1 MNEPGRT
8 QEILSS
14 LYDSLYEMLGEVQRH
29 LELTDRYVKEMGL
42 ELAPGADRYTQE
54 EAAQCKGTDAV
65 ELNEAST
72 RRRILMGKMDA
83 EALRREAEALEIDA
97 GAMRRAA
104 IVQELEAS
112 VRVLGKSMRG
122 TEEPTDNGQGEV
134 EG

>member
-54 EAAQCKGTDAV
+54 EVGQCEGADAI
-65 ELNEAST
+65 ELKKAST

-83 EALRREAEALEIDA
+83 EALRREAEVLEIDA
-97 GAMRRAA
+97 GAMRRTA
-104 IVQELEAS
+104 IVHELKAA
-112 VRVLGKSMRG
+112 VRVLGKSMRE
-122 TEEPTDNGQGEV
+122 TKEPTDNGQGEV

>member
-1 MNEPGRT
+1 
-8 QEILSS
+8 
-14 LYDSLYEMLGEVQRH
+14 
-29 LELTDRYVKEMGL
+29 MGL

-104 IVQELEAS
+104 IVQELEG
-112 VRVLGKSMRG
+112 VRAGVRKINAGDRRANRQRSR
-122 TEEPTDNGQGEV
+122 
-134 EG
+134 